1 MDWKLLLGGFRS
13 CIDWPSASYW
23 PTLMQKFP
31 DAKVLLT
38 WRTPES
44 WYASMEK
51 TIILAV
57 QGMLATGES
66 SPGSLT
72 LQQILDGKPMTK
84 ANFIAAYEANVAKVK
99 STVPADRLL
108 VYKLGDGWEP
118 LCTFLGV
125 AVPEQAFPRSN
136 DSTEFHKWNTNSDK

>member
-1 MDWKLLLGGFRS
+1 
-13 CIDWPSASYW
+13 
-23 PTLMQKFP
+23 
-31 DAKVLLT
+31 
-38 WRTPES
+38 
-44 WYASMEK
+44 MEK

-57 QGMLATGES
+57 QGMLTTGES

-108 VYKLGDGWEP
+108 VYK
-118 LCTFLGV
+118 
-125 AVPEQAFPRSN
+125 
-136 DSTEFHKWNTNSDK
+136 K